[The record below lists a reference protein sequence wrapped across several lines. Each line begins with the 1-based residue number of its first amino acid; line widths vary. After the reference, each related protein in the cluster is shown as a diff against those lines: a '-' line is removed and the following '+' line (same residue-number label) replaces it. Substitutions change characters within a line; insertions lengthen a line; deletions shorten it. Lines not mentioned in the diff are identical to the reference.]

1 MGAIRTAAASVVFLI
16 AAAASAQDCVTA
28 VRLLSTRASV
38 PNLVAG
44 PSSWSGSTL
53 AVAKRQ
59 EGAPGALWL
68 AVYDET
74 LQTVVE
80 DRLVATDARLIVAL
94 LWNGSEHGLFYT
106 TLGDA
111 MFMQRL
117 TLSGDPIGER
127 VAVTPGK
134 TVYVSDEIDVVWSSA
149 LNAYAVGRVISQGQF
164 KGFWLTLLQRNGV
177 QVSDQP
183 AVVNVAARS
192 GLDLAVTESGIV
204 GAFFNNALGSIV
216 FARADGASPITVRS
230 MAPASEFIA
239 VEAHDGLFVV
249 THGQPFESNT
259 KSEIRWFVVDTSQQ
273 IVKADARLVAPI
285 GDDVRPVALVSNGEE
300 LALSY
305 IDTPRR
311 GQSVDGGNYRLLRFE
326 IDGTVLSDTRFAA
339 ELSAFARAQSTYEFV
354 WSGTSYLAATV
365 HAASDRLNSYLMRYC
380 PLRVEIL
387 SPLRNIRVG
396 ENVVFS
402 GSATGGVPEYQYSWT
417 FPFEIGPKRGQ
428 TLVRTFDR
436 PGTYTVTLEVTD
448 FSGAVTRDTITV
460 NVIRPKARAVRH

>member
-1 MGAIRTAAASVVFLI
+1 MGAIRKAAAGFLVLI
-16 AAAASAQDCVTA
+16 AAAASAQECVTA

-53 AVAKRQ
+53 AVAKTQ

-68 AVYDET
+68 AVYDEA
-74 LQTVVE
+74 LQTVVD

-94 LWNGSEHGLFYT
+94 LWNGSEHALFYT

-111 MFMQRL
+111 MYMQRL

-134 TVYVSDEIDVVWSSA
+134 TVYISDEIDVVWSAA

-177 QVSDQP
+177 QRSDQP

-192 GLDLAVTESGIV
+192 ALDLAVTDSGVV

-216 FARADGASPITVRS
+216 FARADGDSPITVRT
-230 MAPASEFIA
+230 MARASEFIA
-239 VEAHDGLFVV
+239 VEAHHGLFVV
-249 THGQPFESNT
+249 THAQPFESGT
-259 KSEIRWFVVDTSQQ
+259 KSEIRWFVVDSSQQ
-273 IVKADARLVAPI
+273 IVKADERLVAPS
-285 GDDVRPVALVSNGEE
+285 GDDVRPVALVSNGDE
-300 LALSY
+300 LALAY
-305 IDTPRR
+305 VDTPRR
-311 GQSVDGGNYRLLRFE
+311 GQSVDGNYRLLRFAL
-326 IDGTVLSDTRFAA
+326 DGTVLSDTLFAA
-339 ELSAFARAQSTYEFV
+339 GSIAFGRAQSTYEFV

-365 HAASDRLNSYLMRYC
+365 HAASDRLNSYLLRYC

-387 SPLRNIRVG
+387 SPLRNVRVG
-396 ENVVFS
+396 ENVFFS
-402 GSATGGVPEYQYSWT
+402 GSASGGVPEYQYSWT

-428 TLVRTFDR
+428 TQVRAFDR
-436 PGTYTVTLEVTD
+436 PGTYTVTLEVKD
-448 FSGAVTRDTITV
+448 FSGAVTSHTIIV